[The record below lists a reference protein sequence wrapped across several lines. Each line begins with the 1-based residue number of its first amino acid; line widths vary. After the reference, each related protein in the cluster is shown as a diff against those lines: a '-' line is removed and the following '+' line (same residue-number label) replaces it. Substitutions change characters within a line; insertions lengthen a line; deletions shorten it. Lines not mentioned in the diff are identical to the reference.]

1 MEEAEAE
8 NTAWQP
14 RSNANGPAL
23 RVLSEPSVLRPLLR
37 FGVMERGEERLR
49 RMARPS
55 MTLGP
60 GSGHAAASCCLRIR
74 MGSVLRLRPGVW

>member
-8 NTAWQP
+8 NAAWQP
-14 RSNANGPAL
+14 RSNANGPA
-23 RVLSEPSVLRPLLR
+23 LSEPSVLRPLLR

-49 RMARPS
+49 RMMARPS